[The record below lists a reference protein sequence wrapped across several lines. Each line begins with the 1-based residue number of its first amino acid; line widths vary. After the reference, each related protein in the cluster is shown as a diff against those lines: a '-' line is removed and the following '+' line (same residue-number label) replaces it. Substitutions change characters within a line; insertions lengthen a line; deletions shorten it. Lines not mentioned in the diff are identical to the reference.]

1 MGSGGPRKIY
11 RVIEHIA
18 LYLSVEGNNNNNK
31 KGKHPPLSLFVPQ
44 AQLSLRNVVGEVVT
58 FAAALYATLVAGGFA
73 RAVPVAAVL
82 QQTGVPFQTQA
93 VCAQAG
99 LPHVLCRV
107 TSLEAGRL
115 RGYGQHL
122 EHGTIHSCNTGQQ
135 RGFNFIIFFNLLFSV
150 RTGITKRKPSHK
162 VHVNHSWT

>member
-1 MGSGGPRKIY
+1 MRGKRRLQGKIY

-18 LYLSVEGNNNNNK
+18 LYLSVEENNDNTK
-31 KGKHPPLSLFVPQ
+31 KKRPPLSLFVPQ

-73 RAVPVAAVL
+73 RAVPAAAVL
-82 QQTGVPFQTQA
+82 QQTRVPFQTQA

-107 TSLEAGRL
+107 TSLEAGSL
-115 RGYGQHL
+115 RG
-122 EHGTIHSCNTGQQ
+122 
-135 RGFNFIIFFNLLFSV
+135 
-150 RTGITKRKPSHK
+150 
-162 VHVNHSWT
+162 